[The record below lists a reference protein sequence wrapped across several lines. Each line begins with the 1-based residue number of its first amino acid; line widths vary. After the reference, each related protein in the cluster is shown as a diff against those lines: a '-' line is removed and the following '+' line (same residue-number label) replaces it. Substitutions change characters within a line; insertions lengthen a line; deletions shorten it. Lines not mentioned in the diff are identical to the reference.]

1 MRRACAFVLP
11 NPPDQQAGAP
21 HPPELHAVEVGFQ
34 QGGQLRPAVE
44 AHVPSPDR
52 GRNRLATPAAPPGP
66 CSLPAGARRRAGAP
80 GQTPPPPRPG
90 WDSGGKSRCT
100 AAPQTARRQRAGA
113 RRPPAPAPPRRPAF
127 PGPPPAY
134 WPTDPAL
141 SGRSPET
148 GAPPPA
154 AALPCRS
161 PRPEPSRGESGQAA
175 PATPGTAH
183 GHGCRSGRC
192 HRSMPAGQRLGQS
205 AFYSRSS
212 HILLIEFY
220 SLNFVHSNG
229 NFLPPTRV
237 PALRRRCSVFRLQ
250 NPAGIAPEE
259 RHPLLQGHRMFPSR
273 PICPWSR

>member
-1 MRRACAFVLP
+1 MSRT
-11 NPPDQQAGAP
+11 PDQQAGAP
-21 HPPELHAVEVGFQ
+21 HPPELHAQKPPGQ
-34 QGGQLRPAVE
+34 QRSSSSPLYRRTS
-44 AHVPSPDR
+44 PSRTGEGAGWPP
-52 GRNRLATPAAPPGP
+52 PAAPPGP

-183 GHGCRSGRC
+183 GHGCRSWPCIGPP
-192 HRSMPAGQRLGQS
+192 PAGQRPGGS
-205 AFYSRSS
+205 V
-212 HILLIEFY
+212 LLSFMT
-220 SLNFVHSNG
+220 S
-229 NFLPPTRV
+229 
-237 PALRRRCSVFRLQ
+237 
-250 NPAGIAPEE
+250 
-259 RHPLLQGHRMFPSR
+259 PLLNYFH
-273 PICPWSR
+273 